1 MSAVELR
8 NVVKRFGS
16 ATVVDD
22 LSMEV
27 ADGELVTIVGPTGC
41 GKSTVLRLIGGLESL
56 SAGAILFD
64 GEPVDRVLTRQ
75 RNVAMVSQEYALY
88 PHLSVYDNIA
98 FPLRYAKE
106 FRRADID
113 PRVREIVRKLDLDSV
128 VESRPRDLA
137 VGQQQRV
144 ALGRAI
150 VRNAGVLLFDEPL
163 SNVDAA
169 MRPAMLREI
178 KDVHERLGVT
188 TFYVTHDHVDALRI
202 GDRVAVIDGGRLQ
215 QFATAH
221 ELLDQPA
228 NTFVAG
234 FVGSPPMSFVAARL
248 IGDLVHLP
256 FGLVR
261 LPAERL
267 ARVAAGGT
275 FLAGVRPEYAGDAM
289 VLDPADDDLVQIT
302 SDSMGV
308 AREMAEFE
316 RDFAGLPNRVDAG
329 GSAASVAT
337 ALVDSLRAEGLMP
350 PGRDDRVF
358 VDTRKI
364 HLFDPSTGENLTRGS
379 S

>member
-8 NVVKRFGS
+8 HVVKRYGK
-16 ATVVDD
+16 ATAIDD

-27 ADGELVTIVGPTGC
+27 ADSELVTIVGSTGC
-41 GKSTVLRLIGGLESL
+41 GKSTVLRLIGGLETVS
-56 SAGAILFD
+56 SGAILFD
-64 GEPVDRVLTRQ
+64 GKPVDRVVTRE

-88 PHLSVYDNIA
+88 PHLNVYDNIA
-98 FPLRYAKE
+98 FPLRHAKE
-106 FRRADID
+106 FRRTDID
-113 PRVREIVRKLDLDSV
+113 PRVREIVGRLGLEAV
-128 VESRPRDLA
+128 VDHMPRDLA
-137 VGQQQRV
+137 VGERQRV

-150 VRNAGVLLFDEPL
+150 VRDAGVLLFDEPL

-169 MRPAMLREI
+169 MRPSMLREI
-178 KDVHERLGVT
+178 RDVHDRLNVT
-188 TFYVTHDHVDALRI
+188 TFYVTHDHIDALRI
-202 GDRVAVIDGGRLQ
+202 GDRVAVLDGGRLQ
-215 QFATAH
+215 QIGTPY
-221 ELLDQPA
+221 ELLNEPA

-275 FLAGVRPEYAGDAM
+275 FLAGVRPEYADDAM

-302 SDSMGV
+302 AAAMGV
-308 AREMAEFE
+308 PSEMAEFE
-316 RDFAGLPNRVDAG
+316 RDLAGLHSRSIAG
-329 GSAASVAT
+329 DSASTVAT

-350 PGRDDRVF
+350 PGREDRVF

-364 HLFDPSTGENLTRGS
+364 HLFDPSTGENLTRAAG
-379 S
+379 